1 MISASAWT
9 LLLLAGGIQS
19 VLGPYFPV
27 VSAESEPE
35 APPSEDQ
42 LLQQLLQSGIDP
54 TPLFLTPYIDN
65 CSYYDAREK
74 SKIPYFQRAGITAY
88 SGYITV
94 NKTTDSNI
102 FFLLTEVKDNISAP
116 LLLWTQGGPGLS
128 ALFGLFLE
136 NGPLNFD
143 LYPNR
148 TPNIHP
154 RINTLQNNMSV
165 LYVDLPVGAG
175 FSFTNDTDNGY
186 PAKLE
191 DIVEHVRE
199 FLKQFLEVFSEYKNR
214 DFYLAGESYGARYAV
229 AVAYY
234 WDLFHLN
241 SLQLKLKGIIGGN
254 GFLGPIFDVA
264 DSSEFLYYM
273 SMVDSDG
280 RAKFKTQF
288 ENMKELAA
296 STNDTHKMY
305 ALQMLSD
312 TIFTK
317 DENPTLFQNLTLFS
331 DHASPMFTHRPLRM
345 LYCFGFLNDSKTK
358 AMLHAGFN
366 NTFHINNKY
375 LLKKFATDWIR
386 EISTFNEH
394 VLNTSNVLLYT
405 GQLDALFPSVNQR
418 NYYKTLNWTHAKE
431 YRDAERCPWIPYNE
445 YYGFAGYMKT
455 VKEKRTFTEVVL
467 LGMSHYGAAE
477 KPNEAYFLINQFIA
491 NLTAAPSVAAAS

>member
-1 MISASAWT
+1 MIPASAWT
-9 LLLLAGGIQS
+9 LLLLAAGLQN
-19 VLGPYFPV
+19 VLGPYFPA
-27 VSAESEPE
+27 VSAESEQE
-35 APPSEDQ
+35 ASASDDQ
-42 LLQQLLQSGIDP
+42 QQQLPSGVDP
-54 TPLFLTPYIDN
+54 RPLFLTPYIEN
-65 CSYYDAREK
+65 CSYYDARQK
-74 SKIPYFQRAGITAY
+74 SQIPYFQGAGIHAY

-102 FFLLTEVKDNISAP
+102 FFLLTEVKGNISAP

-148 TPNIHP
+148 TPNIYP
-154 RINTLQNNMSV
+154 RTNTLQNNMSV

-186 PAKLE
+186 PTKLE
-191 DIVEHVRE
+191 DIVGHVQE
-199 FLKQFLEVFSEYKNR
+199 FLKQFLEVFSEYKTR

-234 WDLFHLN
+234 WDIFGLN
-241 SLQLKLKGIIGGN
+241 SLNLNLKGIIGGN

-273 SMVDSDG
+273 SMVDSEG
-280 RAKFKTQF
+280 RATFKNKFQ
-288 ENMKELAA
+288 EMKGLAA
-296 STNDTHKMY
+296 SKNETLQMY
-305 ALQMLSD
+305 ALKMLFD
-312 TIFTK
+312 TIFT
-317 DENPTLFQNLTLFS
+317 NQQTPTLFQNLTLFS
-331 DHASPMFTHRPLRM
+331 DHASPMYTHRPLRM

-358 AMLHAGFN
+358 VLLHAGVN
-366 NTFHINNKY
+366 NTFQINNKD
-375 LLKKFATDWIR
+375 LLEKFATDWMR
-386 EISTFNEH
+386 EISPFNEH

-418 NYYKTLNWTHAKE
+418 SYYKTLNWTHAKD
-431 YRDAERCPWIPYNE
+431 YRVAKRYPWTPYSG

-455 VKEKRTFTEVVL
+455 VRTERTFTEVVV

-477 KPNEAYFLINQFIA
+477 KPDEAYFLINEFIA
-491 NLTAAPSVAAAS
+491 NLSESKSVPAAT